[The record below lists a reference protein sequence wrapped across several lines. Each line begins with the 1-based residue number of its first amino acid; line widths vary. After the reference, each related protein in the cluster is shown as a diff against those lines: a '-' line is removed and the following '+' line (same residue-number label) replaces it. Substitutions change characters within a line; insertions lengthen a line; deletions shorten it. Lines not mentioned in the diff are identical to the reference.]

1 MRRFLLL
8 PLVGLL
14 MLALTVPTVF
24 AGQHTGGAPN
34 QTGGLLSGIPLTGT
48 LEGEPFTGTL
58 NITEI
63 TREAGTR
70 NLLVTGDVLDAA
82 GNVIATLTAG
92 GSTLTGPNGTGP
104 NASCQILYLTLG
116 PIFLDLLGLVVEVP
130 DPIIIDIRAEPGPGA
145 LLGNLLCALV
155 GLLDGG
161 AFAAIDRLL
170 GQINRLL

>member
-1 MRRFLLL
+1 MRRFLLM

-14 MLALTVPTVF
+14 MLALTVPSVF
-24 AGQHTGGAPN
+24 AGQHGGGAPN
-34 QTGGLLSGIPLTGT
+34 QTGGLLTGIPLTGT

-70 NLLVTGDVLDAA
+70 NLLVTGDILDEA
-82 GNVIATLTAG
+82 GDIIATLTAG
-92 GSTLTGPNGTGP
+92 GSTLTNGTGP
-104 NASCQILYLTLG
+104 GNQACQILFLELG

-130 DPIIIDIRAEPGPGA
+130 DPIVLEIRAEPGPGA

-155 GLLDGG
+155 GILDGG
-161 AFAAIDRLL
+161 PFAAIDRLL
-170 GQINRLL
+170 NQINRLL